1 MKSRSAGD
9 RLFDIGVYVLLTIA
23 MLIVLYPLY
32 FVVIASV
39 SDPMDVL
46 AGKVIWKPS
55 GFSLEAYRMV
65 FKDSQ
70 VMTGYRNTIAYTLA
84 GTALNI
90 MLSIAAAY
98 PLSRRNLKGK
108 GLVMGMM
115 VFTMFFSGGLI
126 PTYITISNLGL
137 LNTFA
142 VMILPTAISV
152 YNVMI
157 MRTFFMN
164 SIPYELEE
172 AAYVDGATHFRT
184 LYSVVL
190 PLSKPILAVMVL
202 FYAIAHWNSYFN
214 AMIYL
219 SDKERYPLQLV
230 LRTILVQSPELGGDP
245 GGRTGNVQPHAH
257 ERDHQVCADYCR
269 VRSGALPLSLPA
281 KVFRPGRDDRFGQG
295 IKQPRGN
302 RVCRISFRK
311 EGFHETTA
319 VRTAGPGDG
328 DERLLRAGH

>member
-230 LRTILVQSPELGGDP
+230 LRTILVQSQSSEEILAD
-245 GGRTGNVQPHAH
+245 VQGTFNRMLMS
-257 ERDHQVCADYCR
+257 ETIKY
-269 VRSGALPLSLPA
+269 ALIIVASVPVLCLYPYLQKYFVQGVMIGSVSSRFMESFLS
-281 KVFRPGRDDRFGQG
+281 
-295 IKQPRGN
+295 
-302 RVCRISFRK
+302 
-311 EGFHETTA
+311 E
-319 VRTAGPGDG
+319 
-328 DERLLRAGH
+328 